1 MHIIT
6 FEINGSRHAGV
17 ALAETAVSL
26 AGAGYTDVLTFVAG
40 GAEALAKAAEYVANP
55 PAEAVFPLADVKLLA
70 PIPRP
75 QKIICIGLNYHDHAI
90 ESKMALPEK
99 PIVFSKYS
107 TSVIATGENIVLP
120 KMSTKPD
127 YEAEFGVVIGPGGK
141 NIKAADWKSHVYGY
155 VNINDVSA
163 RDIQLGSS
171 QWMMGKTFDTF
182 CPMGPWLV
190 TADEIA
196 DPHNLP
202 IWLTVNGE
210 KLQNSNTKEL
220 IFNIPHLIEYLSAI
234 MTLEPGDIIS
244 TGTPAGVGLGWNP
257 PKWLKPGDE
266 VVVCVEGLG
275 ELKNTCV
282 AEE

>member
-6 FEINGSRHAGV
+6 CEINGSRHAGV